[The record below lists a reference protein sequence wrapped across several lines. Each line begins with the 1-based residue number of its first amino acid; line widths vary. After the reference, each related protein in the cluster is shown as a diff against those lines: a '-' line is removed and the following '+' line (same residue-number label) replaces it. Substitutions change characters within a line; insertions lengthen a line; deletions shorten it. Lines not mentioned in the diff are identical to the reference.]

1 MNLPVT
7 GRLQLPD
14 IHGVQVERK
23 RRKSSADTT
32 PHKSYV
38 VVEPLMFQE
47 PYVSA
52 FHTLL
57 Q

>member
-23 RRKSSADTT
+23 RRKSSADTM